1 MLLVRLIKY
10 HDAIIMNLFIY
21 LFLYILFEK
30 KKESFD
36 CATVTPFVVFLALLK
51 DRLHKSLGRN

>member
-30 KKESFD
+30 KKSFD

-51 DRLHKSLGRN
+51 DRLHKSLDRD